1 MEHGMINQLL
11 IVAGHTYD
19 AMAAPFLLAV
29 GVSFLLILVSVYA
42 FQLMIDARRRLPP
55 GPLPLPVIGN
65 LLDIGRGGPNRSL
78 ARLAKRYGPLM
89 SVRLGVVHA
98 VVVSSTDVAREIL
111 QKHNSNLAGR
121 PVINVWLAN
130 GHRANSIIV
139 SPPNARWRALRKF
152 CTTELFAASRLNAL
166 QPLRQHKVQELLRY
180 VSDQVPTAKPI
191 TIRDLVITAS
201 MNMLSRTLFSVD
213 LESGP
218 SVRGLKVI
226 IKEATVLAAVPNVSD
241 FFPAIASADLQGFRR
256 RMAPLVARAYQ
267 IIDEQF
273 EQRLRDREAHEPH
286 KNDMLDAVLD
296 GEHEWKKEGS
306 LIDRDVIKGMFTVRS
321 TCTNA
326 NLTS

>member
-1 MEHGMINQLL
+1 MEHGMINQL
-11 IVAGHTYD
+11 IVGGHTD

-42 FQLMIDARRRLPP
+42 FQLIINTRRRLPP

-65 LLDIGRGGPNRSL
+65 LLDIGRGGPNRFL

-98 VVVSSTDVAREIL
+98 VVVSSTDAAREIL

-130 GHRANSIIV
+130 GHCANSIIG

-152 CTTELFAASRLNAL
+152 CATEPLSASRLNAL
-166 QPLRQHKVQELLRY
+166 HPLRQHKVQELLRC
-180 VSDQVPTAKPI
+180 VSDHVPTAKPI

-213 LESGP
+213 LVSGP
-218 SVRGLKVI
+218 SVRGLKDFV
-226 IKEATVLAAVPNVSD
+226 KEATVLAAAPNVSD
-241 FFPAIASADLQGFRR
+241 FFPAIAAADLQGFRR
-256 RMAPLVARAYQ
+256 RMAPLVAHMYQ
-267 IIDEQF
+267 VIDEQF
-273 EQRLRDREAHEPH
+273 EQRLRGREAHEPH

-296 GEHEWKKEGS
+296 GEGNMSGRKRAH
-306 LIDRDVIKGMFTVRS
+306 
-321 TCTNA
+321 
-326 NLTS
+326 